1 MTLHEFI
8 LSFLQVCTL
17 AVFLYYVNRN
27 ERKNAARYIK
37 LRGWMSSNVEEGW
50 EQVECLAAISCYIDF
65 EAFDKHL
72 DTMPDCN
79 VGLMQ
84 EWV

>member
-1 MTLHEFI
+1 
-8 LSFLQVCTL
+8 
-17 AVFLYYVNRN
+17 
-27 ERKNAARYIK
+27 
-37 LRGWMSSNVEEGW
+37 MSSNVEEGW